1 MNKLLITRWNGR
13 ILTAL
18 RSEKRVLEIGLEEEE
33 SILGNIYI
41 GRVQKIVKNLNA
53 AFVDFA
59 EGRTGYYSL
68 EDNPTALYGNGQAGA
83 GNGRVAGAGSALGV
97 QEQQTVESGSA
108 GVRME
113 GVSGR
118 KLREGD
124 EIVVQVARDAVKTKD
139 PVLTSNLNF
148 TGKYAVVTSG
158 KKGIGFSSRIQD
170 KEFKERLR
178 PRIQEVIGDEVGVIV
193 RTNAYGMEKELLA
206 DIHGLMEQYRRI
218 REKAAYRTRYSVLSK
233 AEPEYIKT
241 LKGCLN
247 GSVEEIITDDP
258 EIYEDVRAY
267 LETEVRG
274 GWGLESGLRSGLR
287 LYQDPLVSLNKLY
300 SLDTVMEQAL
310 QRKVWLKSGG
320 YLVID
325 VTEAMVVI
333 DVNTGKYSGKKT
345 LPETIRLINLEAAEE
360 ICCQL
365 RLRNL
370 SGIILVDFI
379 DMRTEADREA
389 LMDALRRFAR
399 QDSVK
404 TTVVDMTQ
412 LNLVE
417 MTRKR
422 QKRPLWEQV
431 AAVRESRRQQP

>member
-68 EDNPTALYGNGQAGA
+68 DDNPAALYGNGQAGA
-83 GNGRVAGAGSALGV
+83 G
-97 QEQQTVESGSA
+97 
-108 GVRME
+108 
-113 GVSGR
+113 

-124 EIVVQVARDAVKTKD
+124 EIVVQVARDAVKTKE

-258 EIYEDVRAY
+258 EIYEDVRVY

-287 LYQDPLVSLNKLY
+287 LYQDSLVSLNKLY